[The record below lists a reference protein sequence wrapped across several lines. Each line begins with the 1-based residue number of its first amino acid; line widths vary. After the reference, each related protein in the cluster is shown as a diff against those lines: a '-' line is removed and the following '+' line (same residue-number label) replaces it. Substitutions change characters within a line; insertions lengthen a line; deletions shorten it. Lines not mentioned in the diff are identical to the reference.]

1 MLDFCR
7 LGWGRGL
14 GFVAS
19 LSPWREHNGRDRVL
33 YKEGDRDFCGNV
45 AEWDQHSRERSLGS
59 EERVSPDALLSQS
72 WPELPRTHWV
82 GKPFPWHCLGCFFVV
97 PTFVDLDKDDVLE
110 LVLGTTDGNLS
121 LSSHSSFFIRVLH
134 LNIFRPSSV
143 SLEFFTC
150 IGSFFSIFLSLKNSP
165 HQGSCSTLSS
175 RTAPFSASRRRLLLT
190 CPLKVPLVRLVS
202 SLAS

>member
-1 MLDFCR
+1 MDLLQAYHPGGNTTEEIVSYTRRGTAIFVEMLRNGTSTAEREAWARKNVYRQMRFYR
-7 LGWGRGL
+7 NLG
-14 GFVAS
+14 
-19 LSPWREHNGRDRVL
+19 
-33 YKEGDRDFCGNV
+33 
-45 AEWDQHSRERSLGS
+45 RSFQELTGS
-59 EERVSPDALLSQS
+59 ENPFHDIALDAFSS
-72 WPELPRTHWV
+72 
-82 GKPFPWHCLGCFFVV
+82 C